1 MNRNYSDLEY
11 LNEERREYY
20 ERADRS
26 EQKAQG
32 NKGEE
37 IARRM
42 LEKMGYTVTPS
53 SADEDATDHVDLH
66 AHKTLDIDVKYKKDF
81 WLELTNHWGRP
92 GWVFTGADYI
102 IQLFTP
108 DSAWKKS
115 YFIDRKK
122 LVQYINT
129 HRGLFID
136 QYCTFYDR
144 SKLWKVYPK
153 RIPEMI
159 AQGCIKELP
168 TI

>member
-1 MNRNYSDLEY
+1 MRDYNELKYSSK
-11 LNEERREYY
+11 EREEYY
-20 ERADRS
+20 MRVDES
-26 EQKAQG
+26 KEKAQG
-32 NKGEE
+32 NTGEA
-37 IARRM
+37 IAQKI
-42 LEKMGYTVTPS
+42 LEKMGYQVYSS
-53 SADEDATDHVDLH
+53 SADEDASQHIDLH
-66 AHKTLDIDVKYKKDF
+66 ACKILDIDVKYKKDF
-81 WLELTNHWGRP
+81 WLELTNNWGNA

-102 IQLFTP
+102 MQLFTP
-108 DSAWKKS
+108 DSTWKKG

-122 LVQYINT
+122 LVEYIND

-136 QYCTFYDR
+136 KYCTIYGK